1 MALCLLQTPF
11 KCTTQRVNL
20 NVQFFFNGRMGVP
33 GLKTE
38 SDKRI
43 NYVQYIEPLH

>member
-20 NVQFFFNGRMGVP
+20 NVYIFLNGRMGVP